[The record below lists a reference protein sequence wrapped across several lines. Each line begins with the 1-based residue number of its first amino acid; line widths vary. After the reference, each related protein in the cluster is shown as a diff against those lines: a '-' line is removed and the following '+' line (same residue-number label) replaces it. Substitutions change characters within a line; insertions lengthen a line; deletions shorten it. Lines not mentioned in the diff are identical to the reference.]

1 MATQSLYRRYRPR
14 RFSELKGQDHI
25 VRALR
30 TSVAEG
36 REGQAYLFSGPRG
49 TGKTTTARIM
59 AKVLNCQNPADGE
72 PCCECESC
80 RSVEAGTSYDVH
92 ELDAASNNGVD
103 AMRDLIEK
111 ASLGTPGR
119 HKVYI
124 LDEVHML
131 SKGAEAALLK
141 TLEEPPPHVVFVL
154 ATTDPQKMSDTIRSR
169 TQHLQF
175 HLLAPDTLQEHVRW
189 VAEDAGLTVTDEA
202 VEQVVA
208 QGAGSP
214 RDTLSFLELA
224 SNAGGDAAEVIEL
237 DEFVESMIDDDP
249 GRALKMVAHAISR
262 GRDPRTITEELIA
275 FFRNGFLALMAPDLV
290 QLPSQRI
297 EAMTDL
303 AQRLGAPGLVRG
315 IETLGEALTE
325 MRQAPDPRVLLDVAT
340 VQLTSPQVGE
350 ADVAG
355 LAARIQKLE
364 RKVADGVPAVAAPTA
379 ATSATTAAAS
389 APAPTVGPA
398 PPAVDP
404 ATGRAKLGSRLG
416 GSAPASSA
424 AAETPEA
431 KTPPETPP
439 EAPVESSDP
448 PARIP
453 ERPASETPGSSAPAP
468 EHAPSAPTPAPAAA
482 AGGQVSAAD
491 WDAVR
496 PQLRGMAR
504 AVYSPATHVS
514 SAPGSV
520 TLAAPNEAHRA
531 KCEQHRE
538 AVEQALGAH
547 AGAAV
552 TVELVVDGG
561 GGGGGGGGAAP
572 SPSAPSSASSSPASS
587 PGPVSEPDP
596 SARAGAA
603 PPETAHESA
612 SETAS
617 ASARRAAESS
627 ATATSGA
634 LAHDSHPVAESSPD
648 AARLTVVPTVDE
660 DRGDPPAAA
669 SPTEAPTEA
678 PSGAA
683 DEPVET
689 MSAVDGRAIAEEA
702 RHRGPDPDPEAGL
715 QQLAD
720 TLPDDD
726 EVDLDDLVD
735 APPETVKTPID
746 RLAEAFPGSELVDDQ
761 Y

>member
-59 AKVLNCQNPADGE
+59 AKVLNCQNPVDGE

-80 RSVEAGTSYDVH
+80 KSVEAGTSYDVH

-175 HLLAPDTLQEHVRW
+175 HLLAPDTLQQHVRW

-202 VEQVVA
+202 IEQVVA

-224 SNAGGDAAEVIEL
+224 SNSGGDAAEVIAL
-237 DEFVESMIDDDP
+237 DEFVESMIDNNP

-262 GRDPRTITEELIA
+262 GRDPRTVTEELIA
-275 FFRNGFLALMAPDLV
+275 FLRNGFLSLMAPELV

-297 EAMTDL
+297 DALTDL
-303 AQRLGAPGLVRG
+303 ARRLGAAGLVRG

-340 VQLTSPQVGE
+340 VQLTSEQVGD

-355 LAARIQKLE
+355 LVARIQKLE
-364 RKVADGVPAVAAPTA
+364 RKVAEGVPAAAAGAAPT
-379 ATSATTAAAS
+379 TE
-389 APAPTVGPA
+389 
-398 PPAVDP
+398 
-404 ATGRAKLGSRLG
+404 
-416 GSAPASSA
+416 SA
-424 AAETPEA
+424 AA
-431 KTPPETPP
+431 
-439 EAPVESSDP
+439 PV
-448 PARIP
+448 A
-453 ERPASETPGSSAPAP
+453 A
-468 EHAPSAPTPAPAAA
+468 APTPAPVDPSTGRTKLGSRVAAPNPALGAPERSEPSPVPGADPARPVEAPTAPAPQPNPPPAPVTPA
-482 AGGQVSAAD
+482 AGGQITSDD
-491 WDAVR
+491 WENVR
-496 PQLRGMAR
+496 PQLKGMAR

-520 TLAAPNEAHRA
+520 TLGAPNDAHRA

-538 AVEQALGAH
+538 VVEKALSAHSGAP
-547 AGAAV
+547 V

-561 GGGGGGGGAAP
+561 SGGSDGGGPPATSAPEQTASTSTPAPMSVATAP
-572 SPSAPSSASSSPASS
+572 SPVIS
-587 PGPVSEPDP
+587 
-596 SARAGAA
+596 
-603 PPETAHESA
+603 
-612 SETAS
+612 
-617 ASARRAAESS
+617 
-627 ATATSGA
+627 TSGS
-634 LAHDSHPVAESSPD
+634 LAHDSDPAPQAAIDSSH
-648 AARLTVVPTVDE
+648 LTVVP
-660 DRGDPPAAA
+660 
-669 SPTEAPTEA
+669 
-678 PSGAA
+678 
-683 DEPVET
+683 
-689 MSAVDGRAIAEEA
+689 AVDLAQPTADVPPVINGRAIAEQA
-702 RHRGPDPDPEAGL
+702 RSQGPAPDPDAGL

-720 TLPDDD
+720 SLPDDD

-735 APPETVKTPID
+735 APPEAVKTPID
-746 RLAEAFPGSELVDDQ
+746 RLAEAFPGSEMVDDQ